1 MGNIHYR
8 RRLSRF
14 FSEKKKIIVMMTTEK
29 NNKKTTLKKVDFKGK
44 ELFPKKNELAKRL
57 LKGIVL
63 PNGEKV
69 VF

>member
-1 MGNIHYR
+1 
-8 RRLSRF
+8 
-14 FSEKKKIIVMMTTEK
+14 MTTEK